1 MLEAEY
7 WNSALSSITGTL
19 YRSTERVS
27 TAHCLDLLE
36 VGPDPSTR
44 QKVGKRLV
52 SHMRRL
58 GWTGPR
64 AMRMPGTNG
73 TVQGY
78 WRRPGQLPRPHVAGM
93 PVTGELWDDVGLSD
107 DLPAALEQVTR
118 VGLKK
123 LEKVL
128 RVPLDITDGNLV
140 RSQVT
145 AAIGAINAQ
154 LRADEQQLRRKRTGD
169 VFERL
174 LKIIEQEKK
183 AHPECYLA
191 VPQQQV
197 EQVELERSEDGG
209 VESVPVLGKPSGEG
223 SEE

>member
-1 MLEAEY
+1 M
-7 WNSALSSITGTL
+7 
-19 YRSTERVS
+19 
-27 TAHCLDLLE
+27 
-36 VGPDPSTR
+36 
-44 QKVGKRLV
+44 
-52 SHMRRL
+52 
-58 GWTGPR
+58 
-64 AMRMPGTNG
+64 
-73 TVQGY
+73 
-78 WRRPGQLPRPHVAGM
+78 
-93 PVTGELWDDVGLSD
+93 
-107 DLPAALEQVTR
+107 
-118 VGLKK
+118 
-123 LEKVL
+123 
-128 RVPLDITDGNLV
+128 
-140 RSQVT
+140 T